1 MRFEAVPA
9 FDACCLKAGC
19 CAPFVLAS
27 VINPPSPSFSCRQQR
42 KQPLW
47 KSTMD
52 SDVIRDGIMID
63 VVDSKWRED
72 KLPDEDIA
80 VPLMELPD
88 PEPDNSNVNETLREQ
103 EQKWTDL
110 ALNRVNDQPTSTMT
124 N

>member
-1 MRFEAVPA
+1 MICKLSVTVRF
-9 FDACCLKAGC
+9 
-19 CAPFVLAS
+19 AS
-27 VINPPSPSFSCRQQR
+27 VIVFQSFVYRQQR
-42 KQPLW
+42 IRPQPLRR
-47 KSTMD
+47 SAMD
-52 SDVIRDGIMID
+52 SDVVRDGIMID

-110 ALNRVNDQPTSTMT
+110 ALNRMNEQPTSTLP